1 MKKHTLT
8 TIVTT
13 LLISTFA
20 FAQKKVLDKVV
31 AVVGDNVILLSE
43 IDQQYA
49 QYLVQGNKP
58 DPNIRCYFIQ
68 TMLSQKLLSQQAVID
83 SIKVEDGQI
92 DDEINR
98 RMRTMISRAQ
108 GQDKLEAFLGRSVI
122 QYKDEIRP
130 DIKEQMVAQR
140 MQQKI
145 TEKVE
150 VTPLEVRRF
159 FEAIP
164 KDSLPNYNTEVE
176 VGEIVIHPKLTK
188 KEKEFFKDKA
198 EGLRLRIKA
207 GDNFG
212 TLARLYSQD
221 PGSAREGGEL
231 GFFDRQTMAK
241 EFTAWAFKLKEGEI
255 SPVFETEFG
264 FHFLEVLER
273 RGEQVRVRHILIIP
287 DNTNESLM
295 RDKAEID
302 SIYKL
307 VVTKKIDFS
316 TAASLNSDNND
327 TKFNGGMLMNSEGV
341 SARTTFIPT
350 DKLDPKVF
358 LTVDTMKVGSYST
371 PDVFVDARGKSA
383 YRFLYL
389 KSKIP
394 PHVASLEQD
403 LPKIKDAAYEN
414 RVNKVVSEWFD
425 KRRKSTYIKI
435 DKDFR
440 DCASLKEWIKPEN
453 ALPAQ

>member
-1 MKKHTLT
+1 MKKN
-8 TIVTT
+8 
-13 LLISTFA
+13 TFIIIA
-20 FAQKKVLDKVV
+20 FLFSFNSLFAQKRILDKVV
-31 AVVGDNVILLSE
+31 AVVGDNIILQSD

-58 DPNIRCYFIQ
+58 DQNVKCYFLQ

-83 SIKVEDGQI
+83 SIKVEDDQV

-108 GQDKLEAFLGRSVI
+108 GQDKLEQFLGRSVI

-130 DIKEQMVAQR
+130 EIKEQLVAQK

-150 VTPLEVRRF
+150 VTPLDVKRF
-159 FEAIP
+159 YDAIP
-164 KDSLPNYNTEVE
+164 KDSLPSYNTEVE

-188 KEKEFFKDKA
+188 KEKEFYKDKA
-198 EGLRLRIKA
+198 EGLRLRIKG
-207 GDNFG
+207 GDSFG

-221 PGSAREGGEL
+221 PGSASEGGEL
-231 GFFDRQTMAK
+231 GFFDRKTMAK
-241 EFTAWAFKLKEGEI
+241 EFTAWAFKLKEGEL

-287 DNTNESLM
+287 ESTSESLM
-295 RDKAEID
+295 RDKSEID

-307 VVTKKIDFS
+307 VVSKKLDFA
-316 TAASLNSDNND
+316 TAASLNSDDNE
-327 TKFNGGMLMNSEGV
+327 TKFNGGMLMNSDGV
-341 SARTTFIPT
+341 SSRSTFIPT
-350 DKLDPKVF
+350 DKLDPKIF
-358 LTVDTMKVGSYST
+358 LTVDTMKVGSYSK
-371 PDVFVDARGKSA
+371 PEIFVDNKGKSA

-394 PHVASLEQD
+394 PHVANLDQD
-403 LPKIKDAAYEN
+403 LPKIKDAAYES

-435 DKDFR
+435 SPEFATCKELKDWVKPNV
-440 DCASLKEWIKPEN
+440 ALK
-453 ALPAQ
+453 

>member
-1 MKKHTLT
+1 MKKYTLIIFAI
-8 TIVTT
+8 IVQFNT
-13 LLISTFA
+13 LV

-31 AVVGDNVILLSE
+31 AVVGSSIILQSE

-58 DPNIRCYFIQ
+58 DNGIKCYFLQ
-68 TMLSQKLLSQQAVID
+68 TMLSQKLLAQQAVID
-83 SIKVEDGQI
+83 SIKVEEEQI

-108 GQDKLEAFLGRSVI
+108 GQDKLEAFLGRSVL

-130 DIKEQMVAQR
+130 DIKEQMVAQK

-150 VTPLEVRRF
+150 VTPLEVKRF
-159 FEAIP
+159 FEAIH
-164 KDSLPNYNTEVE
+164 KDSLPKYNTEVE
-176 VGEIVIHPKLTK
+176 IGEIVIHPKLTK
-188 KEKEFFKDKA
+188 AEKEFARDKA
-198 EGLRLRIKA
+198 EGLRLRIKG
-207 GDNFG
+207 GDSFA

-221 PGSAREGGEL
+221 PGSAPEGGEL

-241 EFTAWAFKLKEGEI
+241 EFTAWSFKLKEGEF

-287 DNTNESLM
+287 EYTSASLL

-302 SIYKL
+302 SVYNL
-307 VVTKKIDFS
+307 VVTKKLDFA
-316 TAASLNSDNND
+316 TAASLNSDNLQ

-341 SARTTFIPT
+341 SSRTTFIPT
-350 DKLDPKVF
+350 DKLDPQIF
-358 LTVDTMKVGSYST
+358 LTVDTMKVGSYSK
-371 PDVFVDARGKSA
+371 PAIFVDAARKSA
-383 YRFLYL
+383 YRFFYL

-394 PHVASLEQD
+394 PHVANLDQD
-403 LPKIKDAAYEN
+403 LPKIKDAAYES
-414 RVNKVVSEWFD
+414 RVNKTVSLWFD

-435 DKDFR
+435 DKNFSGCDG
-440 DCASLKEWIKPEN
+440 LKDWIKPVTVT
-453 ALPAQ
+453 Q

>member
-1 MKKHTLT
+1 
-8 TIVTT
+8 
-13 LLISTFA
+13 
-20 FAQKKVLDKVV
+20 
-31 AVVGDNVILLSE
+31 
-43 IDQQYA
+43 
-49 QYLVQGNKP
+49 
-58 DPNIRCYFIQ
+58 
-68 TMLSQKLLSQQAVID
+68 MLSQKLLSQQAVID
-83 SIKVEDGQI
+83 SIKVEEDQI

-108 GQDKLEAFLGRSVI
+108 GQDKLEEFLGRSII

-130 DIKEQMVAQR
+130 DIKEQLVAQK

-150 VTPLEVRRF
+150 VTPLDVKRF
-159 FEAIP
+159 YEAIP

-176 VGEIVIHPKLTK
+176 IGEIVIHPKLTK
-188 KEKEFFKDKA
+188 KEKEFYKDKA
-198 EGLRLRIKA
+198 EGLRLRIKG
-207 GDNFG
+207 GDSFG

-241 EFTAWAFKLKEGEI
+241 EFTSWSFKLKEGEL

-287 DNTNESLM
+287 ESTNESLR
-295 RDKAEID
+295 RDKSEID
-302 SIYKL
+302 SVYNL
-307 VVTKKIDFS
+307 VITKKLDFG
-316 TAASLNSDNND
+316 TAASLNSDNNE
-327 TKFNGGMLMNSEGV
+327 TKFNGGMLMNSDGV

-350 DKLDPKVF
+350 DKLDPKIF

-371 PDVFVDARGKSA
+371 PEIFVDNRGKSA
-383 YRFLYL
+383 YHFFYL
-389 KSKIP
+389 KSKTP
-394 PHVASLEQD
+394 PHVANLDQD
-403 LPKIKDAAYEN
+403 LPKIKDAAYES
-414 RVNKVVSEWFD
+414 RVNKTVSEWFD

-435 DKDFR
+435 SPDFLTCDELKD
-440 DCASLKEWIKPEN
+440 WVKPN
-453 ALPAQ
+453 ITSK

>member
-1 MKKHTLT
+1 MKKN
-8 TIVTT
+8 I
-13 LLISTFA
+13 LLIIAIFTLYSTVTN
-20 FAQKKVLDKVV
+20 AQKKVLDKVV
-31 AVVGDNVILLSE
+31 AVVGDNIILLSE

-58 DPNIRCYFIQ
+58 DPSIRCYFIQ
-68 TMLSQKLLSQQAVID
+68 TMLSQKLLSQQAAID
-83 SIKVEDGQI
+83 SIKVEEDQI

-108 GQDKLEAFLGRSVI
+108 GQEKLEEFLGRSVL

-130 DIKEQMVAQR
+130 DIKEQMIAQR
-140 MQQKI
+140 MQSKI

-150 VTPLEVRRF
+150 ITPLEIKRF
-159 FEAIP
+159 YDAIP

-176 VGEIVIHPKLTK
+176 VGEIVIHPKLNK

-198 EGLRLRIKA
+198 EGLRLRIKG
-207 GDNFG
+207 GDSFA

-221 PGSAREGGEL
+221 PGSTREGGDL

-241 EFTAWAFKLKEGEI
+241 EFTAWSFKLKEGEI

-287 DNTNESLM
+287 DYTKESLA
-295 RDKAEID
+295 RDKIEID
-302 SIYKL
+302 SVHNL
-307 VVTKKIDFS
+307 VVSKKLDFA

-358 LTVDTMKVGSYST
+358 LVVDTMKVGSYST
-371 PDVFVDARGKSA
+371 PDIFIDARGKTA

-394 PHVASLEQD
+394 PHVANLDQD

-414 RVNKVVSEWFD
+414 HVNKLVSEWFD
-425 KRRKSTYIKI
+425 KRRKLTYIKI
-435 DKDFR
+435 DKDFA
-440 DCASLKEWIKPEN
+440 DCESLKDWVKPTT
-453 ALPAQ
+453 ASAAK